1 MVLHID
7 SNAAYL
13 VLLKTKSHIAR
24 YYFLSD
30 HPNKNTKLSPNGAI
44 LVECKAL
51 HYIVSS
57 SAEAEI
63 AGIFHNAQ
71 IAILIRYILEAIGY

>member
-30 HPNKNTKLSPNGAI
+30 NLNKDTKLSLNSTI
-44 LVECKAL
+44 LVEYKAFCYMVL
-51 HYIVSS
+51 L
-57 SAEAEI
+57 SAEVETD
-63 AGIFHNAQ
+63 GIFHNT
-71 IAILIRYILEAIGY
+71 